1 MAREEGIPMMRFITI
16 GSLLLGL
23 LAYGGV
29 VSAQEDTGGVIN
41 ADGSNATSSP
51 NQVSDA
57 EGPTIVYGDIGP
69 GTHIIDAP
77 GGESVSTDTVY
88 IPGVNGELSA
98 TDGNASILGAGDASA
113 APGRITGG
121 SGTELLGPDGTYS
134 VSETTPSNVNVGESG
149 APPPVYEP
157 VSEPAPE
164 AAPVEPAP
172 VAETTTTTT
181 DAAAIDSDADNL
193 TDAVEYE
200 YGTDPYNIDGDADG
214 VADGD
219 EINIYGTDPFA
230 WDTDGDG
237 ISDGEELF
245 GTRTDPLI
253 WEDHNAAS
261 TETVAQEAYVEPAPV
276 G

>member
-1 MAREEGIPMMRFITI
+1 M
-16 GSLLLGL
+16 SLLLGL
-23 LAYGGV
+23 LASGGV
-29 VSAQEDTGGVIN
+29 ASAQETGGVIN

-77 GGESVSTDTVY
+77 GGESVSGGTVFV
-88 IPGVNGELSA
+88 PGVHGELSA

-113 APGRITGG
+113 APGRITTEGG
-121 SGTELLGPDGTYS
+121 SGMELLGPDGTYS
-134 VSETTPSNVNVGESG
+134 VTETTPSNVSVGESG
-149 APPPVYEP
+149 APPPVYEPVYEEP

-172 VAETTTTTT
+172 VEGTTSTAAGTT
-181 DAAAIDSDADNL
+181 DAAAIDSDSDNL
-193 TDAVEYE
+193 TDALEAE
-200 YGTDPYNIDGDADG
+200 YGTDPYNIDGDEDG

-219 EINIYGTDPFA
+219 EINIYGTDPFT

-237 ISDGEELF
+237 ISDGAELF
-245 GTRTDPLI
+245 DVRTDPLV
-253 WEDHNAAS
+253 WDDHSAPS
-261 TETVAQEAYVEPAPV
+261 TEAVAQQAVAEPAPE
-276 G
+276 